1 MSTQKNYVEL
11 NRTKQKM
18 PLVGLGT
25 ARIDRKETE
34 EVVYNAIKTGYRL
47 IDAALLYQNEAEVGK
62 AIKRALS
69 DGIVKREELFVIS
82 KLWNSHHSKEAVK
95 KAIKVTLEDLGLDYL
110 DLYLIHWPI
119 PSHFVEPKDLSNIAM
134 EKEYK
139 MERSPMHECWRAMEE
154 LVDEG
159 LVRNIGV
166 SNFNV
171 QSILD
176 ILTYCKYKPAALEI
190 EHHPY
195 LQQKRLIK
203 WVNSHDIHIIAYG
216 AFGPTVYGGVV
227 PNHLK
232 DVQSLFEHPVIKK
245 IAEKHKHEPGEILLK
260 WVIQRGITVIPKT
273 TKVER
278 MKSNLNLFSFDLDED
293 DFKEIEKLDIKARF
307 NDLVEEM
314 YGYEF
319 PIFD

>member
-1 MSTQKNYVEL
+1 M
-11 NRTKQKM
+11 
-18 PLVGLGT
+18 
-25 ARIDRKETE
+25 
-34 EVVYNAIKTGYRL
+34 
-47 IDAALLYQNEAEVGK
+47 
-62 AIKRALS
+62 
-69 DGIVKREELFVIS
+69 
-82 KLWNSHHSKEAVK
+82 
-95 KAIKVTLEDLGLDYL
+95 
-110 DLYLIHWPI
+110 
-119 PSHFVEPKDLSNIAM
+119 
-134 EKEYK
+134 
-139 MERSPMHECWRAMEE
+139 
-154 LVDEG
+154 
-159 LVRNIGV
+159 
-166 SNFNV
+166 
-171 QSILD
+171 
-176 ILTYCKYKPAALEI
+176 
-190 EHHPY
+190 
-195 LQQKRLIK
+195 
-203 WVNSHDIHIIAYG
+203 NSHDIHIIAYG

-232 DVQSLFEHPVIKK
+232 DAQSLFEHPVIKK